1 MNAHS
6 AAAECVPQISN
17 CASRFSYALFPVRVQ
32 NQNLAVSDSPHPLCK
47 HRVDSFISKA
57 IPANDHR
64 VDCLHLDNQGG
75 LQIEIRAQEIVAG
88 VIERSK
94 QALG

>member
-64 VDCLHLDNQGG
+64 VDCLHLSTEGG
-75 LQIEIRAQEIVAG
+75 HQVEIRPHEIVADL
-88 VIERSK
+88 VERSK
-94 QALG
+94 QDLG